1 MPAGTQFPNHHPINS
16 QETYHENYNQC
27 GVNQGL
33 GSFQINFL
41 KRSSEENPFSGKLI
55 DLGYGYNPETNRF
68 YVVHEQESMEVMQ
81 KAMAENQDAVEGV
94 GVDQST
100 IQIITLDG

>member
-1 MPAGTQFPNHHPINS
+1 M
-16 QETYHENYNQC
+16 
-27 GVNQGL
+27 

-55 DLGYGYNPETNRF
+55 DLGYGYHQETNRF
-68 YVVHEQESMEVMQ
+68 YVVHELESMEVMQ
-81 KAMAENQDAVEGV
+81 KAMAENQDAIEEV

-100 IQIITLDG
+100 MQIITLEG